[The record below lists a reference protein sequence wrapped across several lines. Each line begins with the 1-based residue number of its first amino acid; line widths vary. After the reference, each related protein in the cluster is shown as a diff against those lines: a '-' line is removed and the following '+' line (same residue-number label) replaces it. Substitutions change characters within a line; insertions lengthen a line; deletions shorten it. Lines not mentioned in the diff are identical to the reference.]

1 MKYYVQEFNLIGNLE
16 RFAVIAKAMDLNV
29 DGMSPF
35 EAGEACVYG
44 LKTFGR
50 YLGIPQNLRS
60 LGVDPADFEVM
71 AENAM
76 KDACAAT
83 NPRKATK
90 DQIIAIFQKA
100 YDGD

>member
-1 MKYYVQEFNLIGNLE
+1 M
-16 RFAVIAKAMDLNV
+16 IAKAMDLNV

>member
-1 MKYYVQEFNLIGNLE
+1 M
-16 RFAVIAKAMDLNV
+16 
-29 DGMSPF
+29 
-35 EAGEACVYG
+35 
-44 LKTFGR
+44 
-50 YLGIPQNLRS
+50 
-60 LGVDPADFEVM
+60 DPADFEIM

-76 KDACAAT
+76 KDATAAT

>member
-1 MKYYVQEFNLIGNLE
+1 M
-16 RFAVIAKAMDLNV
+16 
-29 DGMSPF
+29 
-35 EAGEACVYG
+35 YG

-50 YLGIPQNLRS
+50 YLGIPRTCAPW
-60 LGVDPADFEVM
+60 GVDPADFEVM

>member
-1 MKYYVQEFNLIGNLE
+1 MAPNM
-16 RFAVIAKAMDLNV
+16 AVLGARPEDFVIVAK
-29 DGMSPF
+29 G
-35 EAGEACVYG
+35 
-44 LKTFGR
+44 
-50 YLGIPQNLRS
+50 
-60 LGVDPADFEVM
+60 
-71 AENAM
+71 AM

>member
-1 MKYYVQEFNLIGNLE
+1 M
-16 RFAVIAKAMDLNV
+16 
-29 DGMSPF
+29 
-35 EAGEACVYG
+35 YG

-90 DQIIAIFQKA
+90 DQIIAIFQKPTTEIDFSLPSF
-100 YDGD
+100 YPNPFSPQGGVHPPCGDF